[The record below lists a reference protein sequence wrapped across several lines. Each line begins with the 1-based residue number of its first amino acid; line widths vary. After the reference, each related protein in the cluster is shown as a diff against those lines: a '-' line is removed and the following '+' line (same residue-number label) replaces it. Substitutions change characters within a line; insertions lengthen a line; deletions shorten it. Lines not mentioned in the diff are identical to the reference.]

1 MGCLRGYLSSEKGT
15 ASLEFVVILPLLL
28 GILVLAAEFG
38 EALTKRE
45 ALDSALSDALFLIAS
60 APVQDSS
67 AVAGCPFTVPDYYIN
82 LAKDIVAT
90 RTNVP
95 QELVSFEVCLRDNT
109 APAAVLAQYPEYEF
123 YPIEVAA
130 SVIVDLPLLSII
142 DAFDGPEGGLSSN
155 LTVDFEGSSYT
166 GLKLYAHDTFNQIAN
181 RDDDFACLLF
191 NPNGCP

>member
-1 MGCLRGYLSSEKGT
+1 MGCLRGYLSSEEGT

-28 GILVLAAEFG
+28 GVLVLAAEFG

-45 ALDSALSDALFLIAS
+45 ALDSAVSDALFLIAS
-60 APVQDSS
+60 APVEDSS

-82 LAKDIVAT
+82 LARDIIAT

-95 QELVSFEVCLRDNT
+95 QELVSFEVCLRDNV
-109 APAAVLAQYPEYEF
+109 APSAVTAQYPEYEF
-123 YPIEVAA
+123 FPIEIAA

-142 DAFDGPEGGLSSN
+142 DAFDGPGGGLSSN
-155 LTVDFEGSSYT
+155 LTVEYEGNTYV
-166 GLKLYAHDTFNQIAN
+166 GLTLHAHDTFNQIAN
-181 RDDDFACLLF
+181 KDEDFACLLF